1 MTGKII
7 REQYHHLPR
16 EHYCGRIWGGFTIC
30 GQRRQ
35 LLFSSDSIVNR
46 CVAILDS
53 VRERHTCLVLLY
65 CFMPDH
71 LHLILQG
78 QDELSDLYATV
89 LDFKHKTGI
98 YLARSR
104 SHYRLQK
111 NFYDHLIRSTNELAS
126 QLTYVADNPVRR
138 GLVSRW
144 QDYRFTGSLGIS
156 FDFVLDA
163 ML

>member
-1 MTGKII
+1 MTEKII
-7 REQYHHLPR
+7 RAQCHHLPR
-16 EHYCGRIWGGFTIC
+16 EHYRGRIWGGFTLC
-30 GQRRQ
+30 VQHRQ
-35 LLFSSDSIVNR
+35 SLFSSDAIVNR
-46 CVAILDS
+46 CVSILDAA
-53 VRERHTCLVLLY
+53 RERLTCLVLLY

-104 SHYRLQK
+104 SHYHLQK
-111 NFYDHLIRSTNELAS
+111 NFYDHLIRSSNELAS

-144 QDYRFTGSLGIS
+144 QDYRFTGSLGIAWDS
-156 FDFVLDA
+156 VLDA

>member
-7 REQYHHLPR
+7 REQCHHLPR

-30 GQRRQ
+30 VQHGQ

-46 CVAILDS
+46 CVSILDS
-53 VRERHTCLVLLY
+53 ARERHACLVLLY

-78 QDELSDLYATV
+78 QAEQSDLYGAIV
-89 LDFKHKTGI
+89 DFKHKAGI
-98 YLARSR
+98 YLCRSR
-104 SHYRLQK
+104 LLYRLQK

-126 QLTYVADNPVRR
+126 QLTYVAENPVRR
-138 GLVSRW
+138 GLVSHW

-156 FDFVLDA
+156 FDFVMDA